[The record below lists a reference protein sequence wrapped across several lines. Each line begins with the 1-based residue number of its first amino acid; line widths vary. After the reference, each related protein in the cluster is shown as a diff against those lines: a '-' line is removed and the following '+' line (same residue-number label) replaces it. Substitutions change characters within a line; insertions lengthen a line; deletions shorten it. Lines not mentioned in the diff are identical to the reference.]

1 MVRLWAM
8 QSTDLRQQVWNG
20 VKWIHLYIYTYT
32 HVYIVSKLWYSM
44 YIIYLYD
51 KTVQNMWQVLCDSN
65 MSISK
70 VLNPRCQDAQVVAPW
85 PAFPIVGWA
94 KDRAWIWKLSKQ
106 RVKAEIGSAEIYLST
121 VHTLIHYVYSGAWWG
136 KDIETALRCLSS
148 ILTLCHCNRR
158 WDIWPTPSRHVS
170 IWKCCWPAIC
180 RGKPICHNTYVRRI
194 KASKTRAAQSWKL
207 SLGEPADKFAARG

>member
-8 QSTDLRQQVWNG
+8 ESTDLRQQVWNG
-20 VKWIHLYIYTYT
+20 VKWMHLYIYIDIYTRIYIYT

-44 YIIYLYD
+44 YIIYLYN

-106 RVKAEIGSAEIYLST
+106 RVKAEIVSAEIYLST
-121 VHTLIHYVYSGAWWG
+121 VHTLCLLGCMVRKGHWDGSALPKLHTDLVPLQQAVGHMTHPVQARIHLEMLLACHLPR
-136 KDIETALRCLSS
+136 KNHLSQH
-148 ILTLCHCNRR
+148 LC
-158 WDIWPTPSRHVS
+158 
-170 IWKCCWPAIC
+170 
-180 RGKPICHNTYVRRI
+180 
-194 KASKTRAAQSWKL
+194 AQN
-207 SLGEPADKFAARG
+207 